1 MKDNDGS
8 DSPLGPR
15 EPPLA
20 RPLDLHSARAQ
31 NLQQTRTTAA
41 LAAAIA
47 GTIGIIGS
55 LFSDKVT
62 YNLGPLISL
71 TFLAFA
77 AVILLSWFRA
87 KEQIPQPSRITEQW
101 NSGGNPPSANQNGP
115 EVLAAYMNGFGWVIE
130 SRLRV
135 LEQVRVHERRADL
148 ALYIAAAAS
157 VFGLAV
163 LTIVVFGEG
172 ARLSF
177 ERWTDALIYLGPRIS
192 LILAAEYGALVSYQV
207 FKESLREVRYYS
219 NELMNL
225 EMRGAALAATAMPLN
240 GEQAAEI
247 VSAMGK
253 TERNLRLSKD
263 ETTVEL
269 EEAKARGAAQKDLLT
284 AFKAVLN
291 LKK

>member
-1 MKDNDGS
+1 MKDSDGS
-8 DSPLGPR
+8 DSQPGPR
-15 EPPLA
+15 ESTLA
-20 RPLDLHSARAQ
+20 RPVDLDSERAK
-31 NLQQTRTTAA
+31 NLQQNRITAA

-47 GTIGIIGS
+47 GTVGTIGS
-55 LFSDKVT
+55 LFSDRIA
-62 YNLGPLISL
+62 YNLGPLVSL

-77 AVILLSWFRA
+77 AVILFSWFRA
-87 KEQIPQPSRITEQW
+87 KEQVAQSSRITEHW
-101 NSGGNPPSANQNGP
+101 SSGGNPRSADHGEP
-115 EVLAAYMNGFGWVIE
+115 EVLAAYMNGFGWIIE

-135 LEQVRVHERRADL
+135 LGQVRVHERRADL
-148 ALYIAAAAS
+148 ALYIAASAS
-157 VFGLAV
+157 AFGLAV

-177 ERWTDALIYLGPRIS
+177 ERWADALIYLGPRVS

-225 EMRGAALAATAMPLN
+225 EMRGAALAATTMPLS
-240 GEQAAEI
+240 GEHAAEI

-284 AFKAVLN
+284 AFQAVLN
-291 LKK
+291 FKK